1 MRYLTESLEIRPFL
15 ESDREAA
22 IDLFTDPL
30 VKKTYMLPDFASRDD
45 AGKLFERMMELSN
58 TPGRYVA
65 AISLEG
71 NCIGMVNETGK
82 NGDKIEVGYAILPGF
97 HGFGYATE
105 MLRGC
110 VLHLFGQ
117 GFREVIAAAFEEN
130 PASIRVMIKSGM
142 TQMDLT
148 EQIEYR
154 GAIHRCVYYHIIK
167 EEK

>member
-1 MRYLTESLEIRPFL
+1 MIHTKRLTLKPMEDYDQADMLKIL
-15 ESDREAA
+15 
-22 IDLFTDPL
+22 TDNQI
-30 VKKTYMLPDFASRDD
+30 KKTYMLPDFASRDD

-82 NGDKIEVGYAILPGF
+82 NADKIEVGYAILPGF